1 MDTQILTGSLH
12 YMDQEFAKLNRF
24 DGRNYTRW
32 ANTVRFMLH
41 VLKLSYVL
49 DPKLTSIPGDPI
61 PEVGSMIFTRRSKIR
76 EGYGGLWN
84 SCTRHMR
91 KVEFQM
97 ADNKPI
103 LEQVHEFQVIVNKL
117 SALSIFIPELILVG
131 AIITKMPPSWKD
143 FSNRVVQKSKDYLL
157 LGRYHETPSY

>member
-1 MDTQILTGSLH
+1 
-12 YMDQEFAKLNRF
+12 
-24 DGRNYTRW
+24 
-32 ANTVRFMLH
+32 
-41 VLKLSYVL
+41 
-49 DPKLTSIPGDPI
+49 
-61 PEVGSMIFTRRSKIR
+61 
-76 EGYGGLWN
+76 
-84 SCTRHMR
+84 
-91 KVEFQM
+91 M

-143 FSNRVVQKSKDYLL
+143 FSNIVVLKSKDYLL